1 MINEANTGFML
12 LAASLV
18 MLMTPGLA
26 FFYGGLVGRSNTLTI
41 MMQSFASMGI
51 TTVMWWLVGY
61 SLCFSGGSNGV
72 YGNFDLAFLRGVTP
86 NTIYAPSGIP
96 LVVFIAYQ
104 MMFAIIT
111 PALITGAFTNRVT
124 FKAYLIFLVVWQLF
138 VYYPFVHMFWG
149 DGFLAHWGA
158 RDFAGGI
165 VVHATAGWA
174 ALASVLYVGR
184 RRFVD
189 APHNIPFIALGT
201 GLLWFG
207 WYGFNAGSEL
217 KVDGITAT
225 AFLNTDIAASFAATT
240 WLFIEWRHAR
250 KPHFVGLLTGAV
262 AGLATITPAAGYVP
276 IYASVLIGIAA
287 GGVCYVAVQVKN
299 RRMWDDALDVWGVH
313 GVGGFL
319 HVVVV
324 VDGGRRERHVFVV
337 ERPEGGHLSAGE
349 VDRLAHDEIRELVE
363 FDRRPERLGE
373 VVEVGQPLDGVQ
385 HADRLAPRIAGTF
398 FTVDLARVRAAFEA
412 APWVRRAVVHR
423 EFPNRL
429 RVTLQEHEP
438 VALWSGEG
446 GQGDA
451 RLVNSFGEVFE
462 ANLGE
467 VDQDGLPMLSG
478 PDGQSAEV
486 LAMYRVVAPAFAEM
500 DMAIEQLALSGRGS
514 WSVRLEAGAEIEL
527 GRGNPDEVTP
537 RVDRFLKTLTQV
549 VSRYGRAA
557 NAIESAD
564 LRHENGYAIRLRG
577 VSTTQTDPAKK

>member
-1 MINEANTGFML
+1 MKSKVATP
-12 LAASLV
+12 V
-18 MLMTPGLA
+18 DVKLMNLA
-26 FFYGGLVGRSNTLTI
+26 FALLVL
-41 MMQSFASMGI
+41 
-51 TTVMWWLVGY
+51 
-61 SLCFSGGSNGV
+61 
-72 YGNFDLAFLRGVTP
+72 
-86 NTIYAPSGIP
+86 
-96 LVVFIAYQ
+96 
-104 MMFAIIT
+104 
-111 PALITGAFTNRVT
+111 
-124 FKAYLIFLVVWQLF
+124 LF
-138 VYYPFVHMFWG
+138 V
-149 DGFLAHWGA
+149 
-158 RDFAGGI
+158 
-165 VVHATAGWA
+165 
-174 ALASVLYVGR
+174 ALC
-184 RRFVD
+184 
-189 APHNIPFIALGT
+189 
-201 GLLWFG
+201 
-207 WYGFNAGSEL
+207 
-217 KVDGITAT
+217 
-225 AFLNTDIAASFAATT
+225 
-240 WLFIEWRHAR
+240 
-250 KPHFVGLLTGAV
+250 AV
-262 AGLATITPAAGYVP
+262 ATVR
-276 IYASVLIGIAA
+276 SVSRARAFDIQGMTVT
-287 GGVCYVAVQVKN
+287 G
-299 RRMWDDALDVWGVH
+299 DT
-313 GVGGFL
+313 
-319 HVVVV
+319 
-324 VDGGRRERHVFVV
+324 RHNNSLTLRANV
-337 ERPEGGHLSAGE
+337 
-349 VDRLAHDEIRELVE
+349 
-363 FDRRPERLGE
+363 
-373 VVEVGQPLDGVQ
+373 
-385 HADRLAPRIAGTF
+385 APRIAGTF

-486 LAMYRVVAPAFAEM
+486 LAMYRAVAPAFAEM